1 MLKNKDQKNGEEK
14 GKLDEKIEIAKNL
27 LKEGMDIDKIS
38 RVVGLSKDE
47 IEKLNNEEEKF
58 AKEQN
63 LKYFVIQI

>member
-47 IEKLNNEEEKF
+47 IEKLNN
-58 AKEQN
+58 
-63 LKYFVIQI
+63 V